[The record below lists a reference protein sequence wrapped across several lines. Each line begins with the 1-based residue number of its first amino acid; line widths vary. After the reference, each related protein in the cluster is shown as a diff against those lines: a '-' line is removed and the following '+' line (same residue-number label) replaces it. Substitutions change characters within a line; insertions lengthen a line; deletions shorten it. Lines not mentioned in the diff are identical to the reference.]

1 MLTFCTIFIV
11 LFFTINANIINY
23 GLPFFQQE
31 DENEFLKGTIYYIN
45 FITGIKN
52 EQTAP
57 FFGPLINLIITLK
70 FLFINEIFASI
81 KRSIISGVDVKSYKK
96 ERNHIETSALLCALA
111 INGNS
116 LEDIKKNLETTF
128 KKPISRSD
136 KFLINDVM
144 SSMCPEF
151 DNRKIFEN

>member
-1 MLTFCTIFIV
+1 MNLLTEKTFYKRKFVFIFFLLV
-11 LFFTINANIINY
+11 NI
-23 GLPFFQQE
+23 
-31 DENEFLKGTIYYIN
+31 
-45 FITGIKN
+45 
-52 EQTAP
+52 
-57 FFGPLINLIITLK
+57 
-70 FLFINEIFASI
+70 LFINEIFASK
-81 KRSIISGVDVKSYKK
+81 KRSIISGVEVKNYKK
-96 ERNHIETSALLCALA
+96 EIKHIETSALLCALA

>member
-1 MLTFCTIFIV
+1 M
-11 LFFTINANIINY
+11 
-23 GLPFFQQE
+23 
-31 DENEFLKGTIYYIN
+31 
-45 FITGIKN
+45 
-52 EQTAP
+52 
-57 FFGPLINLIITLK
+57 
-70 FLFINEIFASI
+70 
-81 KRSIISGVDVKSYKK
+81 
-96 ERNHIETSALLCALA
+96 LCALA
-111 INGNS
+111 KNGYS

>member
-1 MLTFCTIFIV
+1 MNLFTEKTFNKRKFICIFFLLV
-11 LFFTINANIINY
+11 NI
-23 GLPFFQQE
+23 
-31 DENEFLKGTIYYIN
+31 
-45 FITGIKN
+45 
-52 EQTAP
+52 
-57 FFGPLINLIITLK
+57 
-70 FLFINEIFASI
+70 LFINEIFASK
-81 KRSIISGVDVKSYKK
+81 KRSIISGVEVKTYKK
-96 ERNHIETSALLCALA
+96 QIKHIETSALLCALA